1 MSLDTRSLHRYML
14 VLNATFVGPEGQPGF
29 KTVNTVVA
37 RSQKTLPLGII
48 KQAQDGVVMQLQMF
62 GIDAS
67 SIVDVSF
74 VNAVYLGSM
83 TEKEFTEG
91 LPKEMRASVTMSQS
105 KDDDFVNPLA
115 LKGH

>member
-1 MSLDTRSLHRYML
+1 MSTDTRSLHRYML

-29 KTVNTVVA
+29 KTVNTIVA

-62 GIDAS
+62 GIDADR
-67 SIVDVSF
+67 IVDVSF
-74 VNAVYLGSM
+74 MNAIYLGSM

-91 LPKEMRASVTMSQS
+91 LPKEMRASVTMSETQS
-105 KDDDFVNPLA
+105 DEAPNPFA
-115 LKGH
+115 LKTH

>member
-14 VLNATFVGPEGQPGF
+14 VMNATFVGPEGQPGF

-48 KQAQDGVVMQLQMF
+48 KKAQDGVVMQLQMF
-62 GIDAS
+62 GILAEN
-67 SIVDVSF
+67 IVDVAF
-74 VNAVYLGSM
+74 INAIYLGSM

-91 LPKEMRASVTMSQS
+91 LPDQMKASVTLSENRV
-105 KDDDFVNPLA
+105 DEVPNPFA
-115 LKGH
+115 LKN